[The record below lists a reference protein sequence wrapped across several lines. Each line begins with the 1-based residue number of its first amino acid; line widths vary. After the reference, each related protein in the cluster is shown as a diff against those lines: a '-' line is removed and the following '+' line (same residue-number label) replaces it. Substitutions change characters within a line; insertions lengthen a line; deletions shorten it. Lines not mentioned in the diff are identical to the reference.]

1 MRIAVL
7 LDGSAVS
14 EQALPCALSL
24 LRSPE
29 DELVLVEAVDALLP
43 DLAVGQALE
52 ASHTLTRAAQAVRER
67 GFQCSTRIVSGEKVT
82 SLVAALEQT
91 PVDLA
96 VLCAPLRKGWTRW
109 LRKSVS
115 RGLAGQAPCP
125 VLVVRP
131 GEPAPDLSR
140 LLQQPPWQP
149 RHALVA
155 LDGSEFAELALE
167 EALRYLTCRPAQL
180 VLLGASGHTPA
191 HPDELDYPQR
201 QAEMLRLGESL
212 PHQARRYQA
221 PDLRIVCRVED
232 AQAEEAILDWA
243 ERERAD
249 LIALATHGRRGL
261 SHWLWGSVG
270 RGLLQRS
277 RRPILLINPRCR
289 QAKGLLDSLSDYAA
303 LG

>member
-29 DELVLVEAVDALLP
+29 DEVVLLETVDAMLP
-43 DLAVGQALE
+43 DLAVGRALE

-67 GFQCSTRIVSGEKVT
+67 GFTCSTRILSGEKVS

-115 RGLAGQAPCP
+115 RGLASQAPCP
-125 VLVVRP
+125 VLVLRP
-131 GEPAPDLSR
+131 GEPAADLAH
-140 LLQQPPWQP
+140 LLERP
-149 RHALVA
+149 RWEPRRALVA

-167 EALRYLTCRPAQL
+167 EAVRCLNCRPAQV

-191 HPDELDYPQR
+191 NPEEVDYSQR
-201 QAEMLRLGESL
+201 QAEMLRLGEYL
-212 PHQARRYQA
+212 AFQARRYEA
-221 PDLRIVCRVED
+221 PDLRVVCRVED
-232 AQAEEAILDWA
+232 ALAEEAILDWA

-261 SHWLWGSVG
+261 ARWLWGSVG
-270 RGLLQRS
+270 RGLLDQS
-277 RRPILLINPRCR
+277 PYPVLLINPRCR
-289 QAKGLLDSLSDYAA
+289 QAKSLLDSLSDYAA